1 MVEYPLF
8 LRSKHFI
15 PEIRP
20 NTITRDRLLDKLSDS
35 VLHYPLTLISAP
47 AGFGKTVLV
56 SEWAHSGKGINDP
69 VNFAWISLD
78 TRDNDPE
85 HFSNNLLMT
94 MHPQPSM
101 GGTVKGFREISD
113 NPIAL
118 QAAVNFV
125 LEAAENRTSLLV
137 LVLDDYHLIQNEMIH
152 RMMIDLVEHAPSGLR
167 LIILTRED
175 PPIALPRLRA
185 GRMMG
190 EIRAAELRFTRSETA
205 CFLGTGMG
213 LQVTDEDLS
222 VLDSHIE
229 GWIAGLQLAALSMQ
243 TCEDIPSFI
252 KQFTGSHRYFV
263 DYLSEEILLKQPA
276 TIQEFLLKTSIL
288 ERLNGDLCDAL
299 IGQNDGFGILNELE
313 RKNLFIISLDNS
325 RQWFRYHHLFGN
337 ILRFHLVHQ
346 SNIEMADLHRRA
358 SQWYE
363 KNGLLYDAIQHA
375 FRAQD
380 FEMVLRIIGKS
391 GSSLINAVGTATL
404 QNWIDG
410 LPNDI
415 VIKPTISILQAWIHY
430 LTTNV
435 HAVEPCL
442 QSTEQGLIQ
451 DQSLS
456 EEQRIR
462 ILGEIATC
470 RASIAIKVEDVERAL
485 FYSKEA
491 LGYLSG
497 KAADIETV
505 IQSVQGDAYF
515 LRGNLRQA
523 IYSFQAAVFASQKA
537 KEKALEVTLEA
548 DRGRFLLMQG
558 ELDKAERVFQGIQK
572 TCQVNGQYHSVLGK
586 TLVDWGEILRL
597 RNQLPQ
603 AQSLFEQG
611 IRLLQN
617 EGFYGR
623 LTSAYLS
630 LARVK
635 QAQGEAQQA
644 VQMLEKAEQAAFII
658 NVPRLNYQIQAVR
671 ALLDLKQG
679 RLQASATWV
688 EENFP
693 RLTDDLLYPSEME
706 RLLLAQ
712 IVICLSQQ
720 GQMNPQF
727 FGVRRML
734 EYTLAQAKK
743 FNRHSSI
750 IETLLLLAQEA
761 QLTGCLDA
769 ALEMVGRALA
779 LEEDRRAMRVWLDG
793 GPAIISLVRFLQ
805 QKSLHLVSFGL
816 DFLSY
821 NQEFSKDPVE
831 RPYLLQS
838 LSSREQE
845 VLILLV
851 DGATNEEIR
860 RALFISESTVKKHV
874 SSILAKMDVSSRR
887 QAVRLAI
894 DLGLVK
900 K

>member
-101 GGTVKGFREISD
+101 GGTVKGLREISD

-263 DYLSEEILLKQPA
+263 DYLSEEILGKQ
-276 TIQEFLLKTSIL
+276 TEEIKEFLLKTSIL

-299 IGQNDGFGILNELE
+299 TGQNNGFGILNELE

-325 RQWFRYHHLFGN
+325 RHWFRYHHLFGN

-363 KNGLLYDAIQHA
+363 KNAMLYDAIQHA
-375 FRAQD
+375 FHAQD
-380 FEMVLRIIGKS
+380 FETIVRIIGKS
-391 GSSLINAVGTATL
+391 GPSQVSSIGTATM

-410 LPNDI
+410 LPEKMVKN
-415 VIKPTISILQAWIHY
+415 PTISLIQAWMY
-430 LTTNV
+430 FVTTNI

-442 QSTEQGLIQ
+442 QSIELELIQ

-456 EEQRIR
+456 EDQCSRIR
-462 ILGEIATC
+462 GEIATC
-470 RASIAIKVEDVERAL
+470 RACTSIRVEDVERAL
-485 FYSKEA
+485 AYSKEA
-491 LGYLSG
+491 LGHLGGRSP
-497 KAADIETV
+497 DIEVV
-505 IQSVQGDAYF
+505 IQSVQGDAHF
-515 LRGNLRQA
+515 LHGNLKQA
-523 IYSFQAAVFASQKA
+523 IYSYQAAVFASQKA
-537 KEKALEVTLEA
+537 KDKALELTMEV

-572 TCQVNGQYHSVLGK
+572 NCQLPGRYDSVLGK
-586 TLVDWGEILRL
+586 ALVEWGEILRL
-597 RNQLPQ
+597 RNQLPE
-603 AQSLFEQG
+603 AQEMLEQG
-611 IRLLQN
+611 IRLLQG
-617 EGFYGR
+617 EGFYGW
-623 LTSAYLS
+623 LTSALMS
-630 LARVK
+630 LARLK
-635 QAQGEAQQA
+635 QTQGEAQQT
-644 VQMLEKAEQAAFII
+644 VQMLERAEQAAFII
-658 NVPRLNYQIQAVR
+658 NVPRLNFQVNAIR
-671 ALLDLKQG
+671 ALMDL
-679 RLQASATWV
+679 RLGCLQSATAWA
-688 EENFP
+688 EENLL
-693 RLTDDLLYPSEME
+693 RLADDLLYSSEME
-706 RLLLAQ
+706 KLVLAQ
-712 IVICLSQQ
+712 IIICLLQQ
-720 GQMNPQF
+720 GQKNPQF
-727 FGVRRML
+727 LGVRRML
-734 EYTLAQAKK
+734 EYMLAQAEK
-743 FNRHSSI
+743 FNRLASI
-750 IETLLLLAQEA
+750 IEILLLLAQEA
-761 QLTGCLDA
+761 QLTGRLDA
-769 ALEMVGRALA
+769 ALEMVERALI
-779 LEEDRRAMRVWLDG
+779 LEETRRAMRVWLDG

-805 QKSLHLVSFGL
+805 QKNPQITSFGWE
-816 DFLSY
+816 FLTNCRELPNS
-821 NQEFSKDPVE
+821 SGE
-831 RPYLLQS
+831 RPYLLQP

-845 VLILLV
+845 VLILLL
-851 DGATNEEIR
+851 DGATNGEI
-860 RALFISESTVKKHV
+860 ANTLYISENTVKKHV
-874 SSILAKMDVSSRR
+874 SNILIKMDVSSRR
-887 QAVRLAI
+887 LAVRRAVE
-894 DLGLVK
+894 LGLVK